1 MQSFLRGPIKGKVI
15 HNIQGHNSH
24 MYDTPRYDQLKIIG
38 ILYIPLIYTK

>member
-15 HNIQGHNSH
+15 HKIQGHNSH

-38 ILYIPLIYTK
+38 IYMK